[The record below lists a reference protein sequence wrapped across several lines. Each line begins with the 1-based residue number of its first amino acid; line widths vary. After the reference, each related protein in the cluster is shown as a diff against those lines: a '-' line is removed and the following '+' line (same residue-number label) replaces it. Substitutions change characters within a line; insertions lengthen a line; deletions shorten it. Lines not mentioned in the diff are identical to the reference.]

1 VTRYA
6 RSGGVNIAFQVVGEG
21 PPDLIWLPSMTHHVE
36 LAWESPAHVRLFS
49 RLSAVAR
56 LLVFDKRGT
65 GMSDRLGGAETLER
79 RMDDIRMVMDAAGSE
94 RAVICGLGESGP
106 LCVLFAATY
115 PDRTLALVLVNST
128 PRFIRAPDMPWLQ
141 SRGQMEQRAEA
152 IELHW
157 GETAFHEEI
166 ARESNPS
173 ISEEDRP
180 GFMRVFRLSVSPG
193 AAAAYMRANLDVDV
207 RDVLPLVRVPTLV
220 LQRTELGPQAR
231 SGRYMAEGIPGASL
245 VEVPGRDLGPMFGD
259 SDRLFTELEAFLATI
274 SEQARPSLEP
284 DRARD
289 RALYRHR

>member
-1 VTRYA
+1 MPVTRYA

-36 LAWESPAHVRLFS
+36 LAWESPAHVRFFN
-49 RLSAVAR
+49 RFAAVAR

-65 GMSDRLGGAETLER
+65 GMSDRLGGAETLET

-115 PDRTLALVLVNST
+115 PERTSALVLVNTT

-141 SRGQMEQRAEA
+141 SRGEMEQRAEEM
-152 IELHW
+152 ELNW
-157 GETAFHEEI
+157 GEIAFHEEVI
-166 ARESNPS
+166 RRANPS
-173 ISEEDRP
+173 IPEEDRP

-193 AAAAYMRANLDVDV
+193 AAAAYQRANLDVDV

-220 LQRTELGPQAR
+220 LQRAELEGVVTAR
-231 SGRYMAEGIPGASL
+231 SGRYLAARIPGARL
-245 VEVPGRDLGPMFGD
+245 VELPGRDLGPMFGD
-259 SDRLFTELEAFLATI
+259 QERFFNELEAFLTTI
-274 SEQARPSLEP
+274 PEQSRPAP
-284 DRARD
+284 
-289 RALYRHR
+289 